1 MLPHK
6 SKLNRPL
13 VSDYVILLLL
23 IVYGLIIVYPFYY
36 TLVVSLISQTEFM
49 QTKLVLFPKNITVE
63 SYKFVLSSPMIVS
76 GFAVSVVLT
85 VAGTL
90 YSMLLTVSFAYVM
103 TKPIPGNKLFHYI
116 MIFTMYFSG
125 GLIPTYI
132 LIQKL
137 GLLDSLFS
145 IILPAGI
152 NVSYVLI
159 IMRFF
164 KEIPAS
170 LEESARLDGCSDIQ
184 ILFKIVLPL
193 SLPVLATF
201 SLYYGVEKWNE
212 WYSAMLYIKTSSK
225 LPMQM
230 VLRNI
235 VQNVDTVI
243 NSNEIIDDSKI
254 YSDGVKMAT
263 VVVTMLPI
271 MCLYPFLQKYFVN
284 GLTSG
289 AVKE

>member
-1 MLPHK
+1 MAAQK

-63 SYKFVLSSPMIVS
+63 SYKFVLSSPMILS

-85 VAGTL
+85 AVGTL

>member
-6 SKLNRPL
+6 SKFNRPL

-85 VAGTL
+85 VAGKL

-184 ILFKIVLPL
+184 ILFKVVLPL

>member
-6 SKLNRPL
+6 SKFNRPL

-49 QTKLVLFPKNITVE
+49 QTKLVLFPKNITLE

>member
-6 SKLNRPL
+6 SKFNRPL

-49 QTKLVLFPKNITVE
+49 QTKLVLFPKNITLE

-152 NVSYVLI
+152 NISYVLI

-184 ILFKIVLPL
+184 ILFKVVLPL

>member
-1 MLPHK
+1 MAAQK

-63 SYKFVLSSPMIVS
+63 SYKFVLSSPMILS

>member
-6 SKLNRPL
+6 SKFNRPL

-184 ILFKIVLPL
+184 ILFKVVLPL

>member
-6 SKLNRPL
+6 SKFNRPL

-49 QTKLVLFPKNITVE
+49 QTKLVLFPKNITLE

-184 ILFKIVLPL
+184 ILFKVVLPL

>member
-1 MLPHK
+1 MAAQK

-184 ILFKIVLPL
+184 ILFKVVLPL